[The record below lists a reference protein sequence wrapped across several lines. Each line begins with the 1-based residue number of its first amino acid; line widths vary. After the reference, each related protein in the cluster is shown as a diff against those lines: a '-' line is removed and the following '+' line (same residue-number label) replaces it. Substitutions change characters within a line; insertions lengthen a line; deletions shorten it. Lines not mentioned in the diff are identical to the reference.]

1 MTNNIDSLRRY
12 TKEEL
17 LFGIGYACTDTD
29 VRIITSAIERK
40 RMQDDLEKEWRLLRE
55 SNDALTAYSDF
66 MRKLAEKYGDG
77 KSLNLGKV
85 PLPEIEQAA
94 ELETIWQTKEKQWRQ
109 ICGIK

>member
-1 MTNNIDSLRRY
+1 MADKFDRLKRF
-12 TKEEL
+12 TKDEL
-17 LFGIGYACTDTD
+17 IYGIRYACDEYSAS
-29 VRIITSAIERK
+29 RIASVIERK
-40 RMQDDLEKEWRLLRE
+40 RIDEDYEKEQRLLRE
-55 SNDALTAYSDF
+55 SNEAMNVYCSC
-66 MRKLAEKYGDG
+66 MREICEKYGDG

>member
-40 RMQDDLEKEWRLLRE
+40 RMQDDLEKERRLLRE
-55 SNDALTAYSDF
+55 SNDAFTAYS
-66 MRKLAEKYGDG
+66 
-77 KSLNLGKV
+77 
-85 PLPEIEQAA
+85 EIRR
-94 ELETIWQTKEKQWRQ
+94 RQ
-109 ICGIK
+109 IAEFGKGAATRNRAGGGTRNDLANERKTMEANLRY